1 MRIRLL
7 AALSDGELLCA
18 SRLYAAA
25 DWVEKDADF
34 SFIRAAVAGS
44 FLAAG
49 AFEDGRLVGMGRVLS
64 DGCSDAYI
72 QDVVVDP
79 AFRGRGIGSALVTFL
94 ADETRSRGVDWIA
107 LVGEPGTENFYAR
120 LGFERKEGFT
130 LWKRPE
136 SRPE

>member
-1 MRIRLL
+1 MHIRRLSI
-7 AALSDGELLCA
+7 LSDEELVCA

-25 DWVEKDADF
+25 DWAVEDSGL
-34 SFIRAAVAGS
+34 SFIREAVAGS

-49 AFEDGRLVGMGRVLS
+49 AFEEDRLVGMARVLS
-64 DGCSDAYI
+64 DGCSDAYV

-94 ADETRSRGVDWIA
+94 VGELRSRGVDWIA

-130 LWKRPE
+130 LWKWRE
-136 SRPE
+136 NHRE